1 MGKWVIKWYKEGH
14 YADENFK
21 LFVRCGWVTP
31 EQYKEVTGVEYTE
44 EPLA

>member
-1 MGKWVIKWYKEGH
+1 MGKWVIKWYKEGR
-14 YADENFK
+14 YTNDNFK
-21 LFVRCGWVTP
+21 LFVRCGWVTS